1 MGALA
6 HCRSDVSVDDD
17 ACSSKDGDGGDRH
30 SWGKRIQLQ
39 KQSKEQLA
47 GDTDTLFACGR
58 RVFPGSDQAL
68 YLPLFKC
75 LCFLSFITHR
85 SLGLWAYLPLPAM
98 LNSLRSG

>member
-6 HCRSDVSVDDD
+6 HRRSDVSVDND

-30 SWGKRIQLQ
+30 SRGKRIQLQ

-47 GDTDTLFACGR
+47 RDTDTLFACGR
-58 RVFPGSDQAL
+58 MVFPASDQAL
-68 YLPLFKC
+68 HLPLFTC
-75 LCFLSFITHR
+75 LCFPSFITHR
-85 SLGLWAYLPLPAM
+85 SLGLWTYLPLPAK